1 MMRDLILLGMLPTT
15 SESQVGETKLFNS
28 IVLMC
33 VGQGRAVP
41 ELLYK
46 SYR

>member
-33 VGQGRAVP
+33 VGQERVAP

-46 SYR
+46 FCR

>member
-15 SESQVGETKLFNS
+15 SESQVGDWRAKAIL
-28 IVLMC
+28 LMC

-46 SYR
+46 SFR

>member
-15 SESQVGETKLFNS
+15 SESQVGKPKLL
-28 IVLMC
+28 LMC
-33 VGQGRAVP
+33 FGQGRAVP

-46 SYR
+46 SFR